1 MLLVEVAGQP
11 LPADVA
17 GRLVSGYVDDSSN
30 VPDLFVLRFSDE
42 YSTVLDKAG
51 ISIGVPVKL
60 LVQQSGPGGPA
71 PLLSGEVTALET
83 EMDHD
88 GLYTIVRGLDHSH
101 RLFRGRR
108 VEAYLQSTAADIAR
122 KVAQRAGIKA
132 GTIDAKGPV
141 LQHVAQDGISD
152 WDFLHRLAVEAGV
165 FLTVSEG
172 ALHFTASTEAA
183 TAPADTG
190 GARNEPLVLQ
200 RGVNLVS
207 LRGTVTSA
215 GQVPDVE
222 VRGWDVAAKRAIVAV
237 APAKTP
243 SAKLPDVEP
252 AALAGK
258 FSSPRYVAPATAFEQ
273 AGQCER
279 AASALASHLSGAFAE
294 LEGVARGN
302 PKLRAGAAVSLQGAG
317 KPFDG
322 RYTLSSSRHDF
333 SPDSGYLTTFVVS
346 HESERSMYGV
356 AAGASGRTA
365 ALPGVVNAVVT
376 AAKDPENQRRV

>member
-1 MLLVEVAGQP
+1 MRNSATCSWWK
-11 LPADVA
+11 LPD
-17 GRLVSGYVDDSSN
+17 GRFRLTLPGELVSGYVDDSSN

-122 KVAQRAGIKA
+122 KVAKRAGIKA

-165 FLTVSEG
+165 FLT
-172 ALHFTASTEAA
+172 
-183 TAPADTG
+183 
-190 GARNEPLVLQ
+190 
-200 RGVNLVS
+200 S
-207 LRGTVTSA
+207 LRGGPA
-215 GQVPDVE
+215 LHGLHGGRNGP
-222 VRGWDVAAKRAIVAV
+222 VRHRRGTKRA
-237 APAKTP
+237 
-243 SAKLPDVEP
+243 
-252 AALAGK
+252 
-258 FSSPRYVAPATAFEQ
+258 PRPP
-273 AGQCER
+273 
-279 AASALASHLSGAFAE
+279 
-294 LEGVARGN
+294 ARG
-302 PKLRAGAAVSLQGAG
+302 
-317 KPFDG
+317 
-322 RYTLSSSRHDF
+322 
-333 SPDSGYLTTFVVS
+333 
-346 HESERSMYGV
+346 
-356 AAGASGRTA
+356 
-365 ALPGVVNAVVT
+365 
-376 AAKDPENQRRV
+376 